1 MTVEVLI
8 NAPAFERVVSF
19 WKPVLERVG
28 IDVSIRIVD
37 ASQYENRV
45 RNWDFD
51 MVIASWGQSLSP
63 GNEQRGFWGSQ
74 AAEQAGSRNL
84 VGIKDPAID
93 ALIDRVIFSKSRDEL
108 QAATR
113 AHGPR
118 AARESFRGA
127 AMDLRQGAH
136 RALGPLWPS

>member
-1 MTVEVLI
+1 MRCATICAQALRLFREAGYEVKDQKLTNAKTGEKMTVEVLI

-19 WKPVLERVG
+19 WKPLLERVG

-74 AAEQAGSRNL
+74 AA
-84 VGIKDPAID
+84 D
-93 ALIDRVIFSKSRDEL
+93 
-108 QAATR
+108 
-113 AHGPR
+113 R
-118 AARESFRGA
+118 AARAIWSASRIRLS
-127 AMDLRQGAH
+127 MR
-136 RALGPLWPS
+136 